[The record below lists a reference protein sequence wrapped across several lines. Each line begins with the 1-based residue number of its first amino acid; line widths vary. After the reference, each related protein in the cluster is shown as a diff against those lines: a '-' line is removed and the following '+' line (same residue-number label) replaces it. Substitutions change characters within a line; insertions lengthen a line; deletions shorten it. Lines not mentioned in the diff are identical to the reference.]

1 MLIVISLDAL
11 LKKYTENLPLKL
23 REGSHA
29 RSVVLRSALSLYKTG
44 IEMVNGEPRE
54 FVGGEKRK
62 RKMRGFLCAVLT
74 DWKFEFN

>member
-11 LKKYTENLPLKL
+11 LKKYTEKLTSETERWFSREIRAVPEIRVEPLQNWN
-23 REGSHA
+23 RNC
-29 RSVVLRSALSLYKTG
+29 RW
-44 IEMVNGEPRE
+44 
-54 FVGGEKRK
+54 VGGRK